1 MKIAVCFFGVS
12 RNFSKY
18 TLDSIQRQLFDVVA
32 RHDPHFKRFAHI
44 NQLAEMNNERTGEKG
59 ILIDPEEYK
68 LLGCDVVDQTDQR
81 LVDERIDFEYLKKF
95 GNTWK
100 DKQDNYATLRNVLRQ
115 YYSLNAV
122 TNILERENTGFDM
135 VIYSRICLRF
145 HKPIEIPSAVRPR
158 TLYTPWFDRF
168 HGLNDRFAIGDVETM
183 VAYGRRQSLAR
194 QYCEAGGGRPMG
206 AEHYLYWYMRKLGF
220 KNRFLTSMNFSR
232 VRADGTERGMKDNA
246 REKFTFYAKRGL
258 EVMGLRRF

>member
-32 RHDPHFKRFAHI
+32 KHDPHFKRFAHI
-44 NQLAEMNNERTGEKG
+44 NQLTELNNERTGEKG
-59 ILIDPEEYK
+59 IVIDPEEYK
-68 LLGCDVVDQTDQR
+68 LLGCDVVTQTDQR
-81 LVDERIDFEYLKKF
+81 LVDQQIDFEYLKKF
-95 GNTWK
+95 GNTWR
-100 DKQDNYATLRNVLRQ
+100 DNYATLKNVLRQ

-122 TNILERENTGFDM
+122 TDILERENTGFDL

-145 HKPIEIPSAVRPR
+145 KKPIEIPRSIRPR

-168 HGLNDRFAIGDVETM
+168 HGVNDRFAIGDVETM
-183 VAYGRRQSLAR
+183 VAYGRRQSMAR
-194 QYCEAGGGRPMG
+194 QYCEEGPRPMG

-220 KNRFLTSMNFSR
+220 QNRFLTSMHFSR
-232 VRADGTERGMKDNA
+232 VRADGTERAMKDNA
-246 REKFTFYAKRGL
+246 REKLTYYIKRGL
-258 EVMGLRRF
+258 EEAGLRRH

>member
-18 TLDSIQRQLFDVVA
+18 TLDSIERQFFDVVA
-32 RHDPHFKRFAHI
+32 KHDPHFKRFAHI
-44 NQLAEMNNERTGEKG
+44 NQLAELTNERTGENG

-68 LLGCDVVDQTDQR
+68 LLGCEVVNQTDQQ
-81 LVDERIDFEYLKKF
+81 LVDEKIDFEYLKQF

-100 DKQDNYATLRNVLRQ
+100 DKKDNYATLRNVLRQ

-122 TNILERENTGFDM
+122 TDILERENTGFDL

-145 HKPIEIPSAVRPR
+145 HKPIEIPCAIRPR

-168 HGLNDRFAIGDVETM
+168 HGLNDRFAVGDVETM
-183 VAYGRRQSLAR
+183 VAYGRRQSMAR
-194 QYCEAGGGRPMG
+194 QYCEEGNRPMG

-220 KNRFLTSMNFSR
+220 QNRFLTSMNFSR
-232 VRADGTERGMKDNA
+232 VRADGNERAMKDNA
-246 REKFTFYAKRGL
+246 REKLTYYAKRGL
-258 EVMGLRRF
+258 EIAGLRRF